1 MSDNH
6 LHLGLFIRPC
16 GHHIASWRHPQCHTD
31 AGVNFQHFV
40 EMARTAER
48 GLFDMLFSAD
58 SQTAWTGAEAH
69 IDKVHYVA
77 WLEPYTLLSALS
89 AHTKNI
95 GLVCTATTSFEQ
107 PFIIARKFAT
117 LDHISGGRAG
127 WNVVTSGNQ
136 TEADNFTRIP
146 HQPKVE
152 RYRRAEEFV
161 SVVRALW
168 DSWDDDAFIRDR
180 ESGIFSDRSKMHI
193 LDHHGEFYDVR
204 GPLNVARTPQGHPVI
219 VEAGLS
225 EEGRQLA
232 ARTAEVVFCAHDTV
246 QNARE
251 FYADQKR
258 RLAAFGRTADDLK
271 IMPGLSVIVAPTE
284 AEAKEKFKELQE
296 LLHPELGLAL
306 LSSRLGHDVTGYAL
320 DEPLPD
326 LPENKVISSRSD
338 MIKAWSREPN
348 EDGELPTLRQLCQR
362 FAASR
367 GHYSIVGTPE
377 QVADEMELW
386 FKTGACDG
394 FNFVPSVYP
403 VGLNDFVNMVIPE
416 LQRRDLFRTAYE
428 GPHLRDL
435 LGLKTPVSR
444 HADMAMEKPS

>member
-1 MSDNH
+1 MARNH
-6 LHLGLFIRPC
+6 MNLGLFIRPC
-16 GHHIASWRHPQCHTD
+16 GHHIASWRHPDCHSD

-40 EMARTAER
+40 EMAQTAER

-58 SQTAWTGAEAH
+58 SQTAWTGAPAH

-89 AHTKNI
+89 AYTRNI

-107 PFIIARKFAT
+107 PFMIARKFAS
-117 LDHISGGRAG
+117 LDLISGGRAG

-136 TEADNFTRIP
+136 TEADNFTSVP
-146 HQPKVE
+146 HLPKID

-161 SVVRALW
+161 DVVKALW
-168 DSWDDDAFIRDR
+168 DSWDDDAFVRDKK
-180 ESGIFSDRSKMHI
+180 SGIFSDRSKMHV

-204 GPLNVARTPQGHPVI
+204 GPLNVARSPQGHPVI

-232 ARTAEVVFCAHDTV
+232 ARTAEAVFCAHDTIESA
-246 QNARE
+246 QE
-251 FYADQKR
+251 FYADLKG
-258 RLAAFGRTADDLK
+258 RLPAFGRSTGDLK
-271 IMPGLSVIVAPTE
+271 ILPGLSVIVAPSEEE
-284 AEAKEKFKELQE
+284 AQAKFRQLQE

-306 LSSRLGHDVTGYAL
+306 LSSRLGHDVTGYGL

-326 LPENKVISSRSD
+326 LPENLAISSRSD
-338 MIKAWSREPN
+338 MIKAWSREKTA
-348 EDGELPTLRQLCQR
+348 EGRLPTLRELCQR

-367 GHYSIVGTPE
+367 GHYSIVGTPG
-377 QVADEMELW
+377 QVADEMERW
-386 FKTGACDG
+386 FKSGACDG

-403 VGLNDFVNMVIPE
+403 TGLNDFVDLVIPE
-416 LQRRDLFRTAYE
+416 LQRRNLFRTAYE
-428 GPHLRDL
+428 GPTLRDL
-435 LGLKTPVSR
+435 LGLSKPVSR
-444 HADMAMEKPS
+444 YADKPQAAE